1 MTHIKFE
8 SSSIKS
14 IGYAPERNI
23 MVVAFSSG
31 AYIYYEVPWGVA
43 LSVLFG
49 EQSVGKSVQSL
60 IVKGGFE
67 YEKIDPTHASHPEFK
82 AQSEEVT
89 A

>member
-14 IGYAPERNI
+14 IGYSPEHNI

-31 AYIYYEVPWGVA
+31 VYIYYEVPWGVA

-49 EQSVGKSVQSL
+49 EQSTGKAVQSL

-67 YEKIDPTHASHPEFK
+67 YKKIDSTHASHPEFK
-82 AQSEEVT
+82 PQPEEVT